1 MSAFLQSGRSDAPK
15 SKKSKV
21 CFRPIAVIALV
32 RLLHL
37 DDVVEFPSA
46 VEGRR
51 CRTINAEGPP
61 PSFARDGL
69 DPHAFSARRSL
80 RAEVEIV
87 GAICV

>member
-1 MSAFLQSGRSDAPK
+1 METGRSDIPK
-15 SKKSKV
+15 SGKTKV
-21 CFRPIAVIALV
+21 RFRPIAVIALV

-51 CRTINAEGPP
+51 CRTIDAEGPQ

-69 DPHAFSARRSL
+69 DPHAFFARRSL

-87 GAICV
+87 GVICVYL